1 MRWTSEDEKFMRL
14 AVVASAQA
22 LAEGN
27 GPFGATLVKDG
38 RVELVSRN
46 NQVSA
51 ADPLGHA
58 EVVLV
63 REALARNGP
72 EVLRGATVYASGEP
86 CAMCSGAM
94 FWAGVARVV
103 YAATQADIID
113 ALGGAE
119 LPIGSA
125 DVLAG
130 AKPAVRVEGPLLAE
144 EAIAVLR
151 RFGHPPH

>member
-1 MRWTSEDEKFMRL
+1 MAWSTEDEKFMRL
-14 AVVASAQA
+14 AVAASARA

-38 RVELVSRN
+38 VLELVSRN
-46 NQVSA
+46 NQMTA

-63 REALARNGP
+63 REALARKGP
-72 EVLRGATVYASGEP
+72 DVLRGATVYASGEP

-103 YAATQADIID
+103 YAATQADIIE

-144 EAIAVLR
+144 EAVAVLR
-151 RFGHPPH
+151 RFGRPPH